1 MNLDEL
7 LNMKYDPDN
16 YMGCEFRELADIFT
30 RMGKVVEH
38 FSEQDKVICDALIG
52 TSKTILYLY
61 GQVRERTDKDEE
73 LVDLLGNYMAG
84 TVNIIAFLR
93 YHLSLDADALTEKYR
108 QVMAK
113 GEEQ

>member
-1 MNLDEL
+1 MTLDEL
-7 LNMKYDPDN
+7 LNERYDPDKEMR
-16 YMGCEFRELADIFT
+16 YDFEQLADIFAKT
-30 RMGKVVEH
+30 GRAAEH

-61 GQVRERTDKDEE
+61 GQVRERTATEEE

-84 TVNIIAFLR
+84 TVNLIAFLR
-93 YHLSLDADALTEKYR
+93 YHLKLDAETLTEKYR
-108 QVMAK
+108 QVMER